1 METVTSEFLCRAYPK
16 RHQWDRKGSH
26 GKLLIIGGSRKYKG
40 APALAGMAALRAGA
54 DIVTIAAPE
63 SAADVIA
70 SFSPN
75 LIVEP
80 LVGDYVNTGNIAHL
94 ESLAERH
101 DAVLIGNGL
110 GRTHMTKDAVHEFLA
125 HLRKPC
131 IVDADALHLISE
143 DKKLLRKGWI
153 ITPHAQEFF
162 NLSGH
167 RVYNSIDRRSKEAE
181 RFTKEF
187 KATVLLKGYKD
198 VIAEGTKLM
207 VNSTGNPFMTVGGT
221 GDVLAG
227 ICGALM
233 AMGLNSMKAA
243 SASAYICGSAGDLA
257 RDETGPGMIATDVI
271 EKIPDVLKSSGIEF

>member
-1 METVTSEFLCRAYPK
+1 METVTSDFLLKCYPK
-16 RHQWDRKGSH
+16 RHQWDRKGDH
-26 GKLLIIGGSRKYKG
+26 GKLLIVGGSRKYKG
-40 APALAGMAALRAGA
+40 APALAGMAALRSGV

-63 SAADVIA
+63 SAADVIS

-80 LVGDYVNTGNIAHL
+80 LFGDYINTGNTSHL

-110 GRTHMTKDAVHEFLA
+110 GRTLMSKDAVHEFLSY
-125 HLRKPC
+125 LKKPC
-131 IVDADALHLISE
+131 VIDADALHLISD

-153 ITPHAQEFF
+153 ITPHSQEFF

-167 RVYNSIDRRSKEAE
+167 RLYSKVEGRIKEAT

-187 KATVLLKGYKD
+187 RSTVLLKGYKD
-198 VIAEGTKLM
+198 IIAEGTKVM

-221 GDVLAG
+221 GDVLSG
-227 ICGALM
+227 ICGAFL
-233 AMGLNSMKAA
+233 AMGLDSMKAA
-243 SASAYICGSAGDLA
+243 GAAAYVCGSAGDLSK
-257 RDETGPGMIATDVI
+257 DEMGPGLLATDII